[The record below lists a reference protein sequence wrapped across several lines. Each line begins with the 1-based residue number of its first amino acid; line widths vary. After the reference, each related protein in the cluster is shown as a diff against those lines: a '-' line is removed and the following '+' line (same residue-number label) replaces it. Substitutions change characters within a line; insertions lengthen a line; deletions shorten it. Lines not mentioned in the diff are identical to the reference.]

1 MSPENKKKLTIIRV
15 KLDKLDNQLLS
26 LIKMRTSLVNN
37 VIKLKQHK
45 KEIVDKKRIS
55 FILMRI
61 KKRSIKSGIDPMI
74 TVGIWKEMIKC
85 FIKYEYKNF
94 KKK

>member
-1 MSPENKKKLTIIRV
+1 MKKVSIKKIRE
-15 KLDKLDNQLLS
+15 KLDKLD
-26 LIKMRTSLVNN
+26 
-37 VIKLKQHK
+37 IKLLHIIKKRSILVDQVVRLKKTK

-94 KKK
+94 KNK

>member
-1 MSPENKKKLTIIRV
+1 MKKVSIKKIRE
-15 KLDKLDNQLLS
+15 KLDKLDVKLLHI
-26 LIKMRTSLVNN
+26 IKKRSILVDQ
-37 VIKLKQHK
+37 VVKLKKTK

>member
-1 MSPENKKKLTIIRV
+1 MKKVSIKKIRE
-15 KLDKLDNQLLS
+15 KLDKLD
-26 LIKMRTSLVNN
+26 
-37 VIKLKQHK
+37 IKLLHIIKKRSILVDQVDRLKKTK

>member
-1 MSPENKKKLTIIRV
+1 MSPENKKKLTKIRV

-26 LIKMRTSLVNN
+26 LIKTRTNLVNN